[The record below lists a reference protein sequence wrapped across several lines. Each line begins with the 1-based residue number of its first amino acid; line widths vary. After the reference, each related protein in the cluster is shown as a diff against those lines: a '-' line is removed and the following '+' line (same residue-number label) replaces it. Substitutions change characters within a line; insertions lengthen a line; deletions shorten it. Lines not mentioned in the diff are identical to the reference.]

1 MTSLSEEAKTQE
13 TTQVSHAIKQLTKD
27 FFEQVWAWA
36 NSRGRQEHKPL
47 SSDSFIILMKH
58 LKKV

>member
-27 FFEQVWAWA
+27 FFEQV
-36 NSRGRQEHKPL
+36 
-47 SSDSFIILMKH
+47 
-58 LKKV
+58 